1 MNKKKLFLPIVFLA
15 AALAGFAALKATR
28 PVQPVAPPK
37 EPVWRVTAMT
47 VEPGAHSAILT
58 LNGKVESPEFTQ
70 AAAPGMGRVVRMPAR
85 EGQAVKK
92 GTLLLALDARDFAP
106 RVAQAR
112 GAVEELEA
120 AIRSEHL
127 RHKADLD
134 QLEQERKLLD
144 FANADVARFERL
156 QKENFYSQ
164 TAVDQSRASLS
175 QRQITLRG
183 RELTISDH
191 EARLAQLN
199 ARLVQAQANL
209 DQARLALERSRVTA
223 PFDGYVAKV
232 LVAVGDQVNTGQ
244 TLISLYPSDALE
256 VRAKIP
262 ATHQDGLLAL
272 LAKGAH
278 PVALASGGV
287 KLQLDR
293 AASAADA
300 RGLDGFFRVVDAGPG
315 LRLGSLITVEM
326 ALPPVADAIAVPYDA
341 LYNGRTVYRVEADR
355 LQAVQ
360 VETVGELAGAKPMLL
375 VRGGLAQGDRLM
387 VTHLPNAV
395 TGLKVEVAAAGP
407 AAGKAGLGN

>member
-1 MNKKKLFLPIVFLA
+1 V
-15 AALAGFAALKATR
+15 
-28 PVQPVAPPK
+28 
-37 EPVWRVTAMT
+37 
-47 VEPGAHSAILT
+47 
-58 LNGKVESPEFTQ
+58 
-70 AAAPGMGRVVRMPAR
+70 
-85 EGQAVKK
+85 
-92 GTLLLALDARDFAP
+92 LLALDERDFAP
-106 RVAQAR
+106 KVAQAR
-112 GAVEELEA
+112 GAVVELDA

-199 ARLVQAQANL
+199 ARLMQAQANL

-341 LYNGRTVYRVEADR
+341 LYNGRTVYRIDGDR
-355 LQAVQ
+355 LQAVA
-360 VETVGELAGAKPMLL
+360 VEVVGELPGAKPMLL

-387 VTHLPNAV
+387 LTHLPNAV
-395 TGLKVEVAAAGP
+395 TGLKVEVTA
-407 AAGKAGLGN
+407 K

>member
-1 MNKKKLFLPIVFLA
+1 MNKKKLLLPIVFLA
-15 AALAGFAALKATR
+15 VALAGFAALKATR
-28 PVQPVAPPK
+28 PAQPVAPPK
-37 EPVWRVTAMT
+37 EPVWRVSVIT
-47 VEPGAHSAILT
+47 VEPGSHSAILT

-70 AAAPGMGRVVRMPAR
+70 AAAPGMGRVVRLPAR
-85 EGQAVKK
+85 EGQAVAK
-92 GTLLLALDARDFAP
+92 GALLLALDERDFAP
-106 RVAQAR
+106 KVAQAR
-112 GAVEELEA
+112 GAVEELDA
-120 AIRSEHL
+120 AIRSENL

-134 QLEQERKLLD
+134 QLEQERKLLG
-144 FANADVARFERL
+144 FADADVARFERL

-164 TAVDQSRASLS
+164 AAVDQSRASLS
-175 QRQITLRG
+175 RQQITLRS

-244 TLISLYPSDALE
+244 TLISLYPSAALE

-262 ATHQDGLLAL
+262 ASHQDGLLAL
-272 LAKGAH
+272 LAKGGH
-278 PVALASGGV
+278 PAAQALGGADGV
-287 KLQLDR
+287 KLRLDR

-300 RGLDGFFRVVDAGPG
+300 RGLDGFFRVVHAGPG

-341 LYNGRTVYRVEADR
+341 LYNGRTVYRVEGDR
-355 LQAVQ
+355 LKAVE
-360 VETVGELAGAKPMLL
+360 VETVGELAGTKPMLL

-395 TGLKVEVAAAGP
+395 TGLKVEVAA
-407 AAGKAGLGN
+407 K